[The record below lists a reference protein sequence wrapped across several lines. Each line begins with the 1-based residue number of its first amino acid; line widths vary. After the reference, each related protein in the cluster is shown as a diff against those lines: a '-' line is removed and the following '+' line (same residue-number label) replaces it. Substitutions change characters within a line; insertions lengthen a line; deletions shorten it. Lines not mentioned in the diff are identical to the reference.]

1 MISTELINTHWAPKA
16 EKQGSLSPEMLNLIY
31 QEKWFKLFVPKE
43 LGGLGLT
50 LPNAL
55 YLEEKIA
62 RLDASMGWT
71 VTLCAGAGWF
81 VGFLDE
87 ELSQVIF
94 AYPKVCL
101 AGSGFVGGKANRK
114 GDHYEI
120 SGSWTYASGAL
131 HATYFTANCEMLEDG
146 KALLDANGK
155 PIVKAFILKKEEV
168 EILDGWSY
176 MGMIATGSHAFKTE
190 NLQVPLHRAFEILP
204 EKVTRTESIFRY
216 PFLQFAEATLAVNI
230 LGITK
235 HLQRLISETFWKR
248 HEFRKY
254 GQKHLD
260 YFLKL
265 EKSCEMKLETAR
277 GRFFEAVEFSWNE
290 LEIKGKI
297 SNKSLKSVSQSSRK
311 LTQICREVNSKM
323 HPFAGL
329 EAAKTH
335 TELNRVWRDFN
346 TVSQHALLIF
356 PF

>member
-1 MISTELINTHWAPKA
+1 MLSSDLINIDWAPKA
-16 EKQGSLSPEMLNLIY
+16 EKTGSLTPEMLDLIY
-31 QEKWFKLFVPKE
+31 QKKWFKLFVPKE
-43 LGGLGLT
+43 LDGLGLT
-50 LPNAL
+50 LPEAL
-55 YLEEKIA
+55 LLEEKIA

-81 VGFLDE
+81 VGFLDQ

-94 AYPKVCL
+94 ADPKVCL

-114 GDHYEI
+114 GEYYEI

-131 HATYFTANCEMLEDG
+131 HATHFTANCEILENG
-146 KALLDANGK
+146 NPVLDQSGK
-155 PIVKAFILKKEEV
+155 PLVKAFILKKEEV

-190 NLQVPLHRAFEILP
+190 NILVPLNRAFEILAGITTRP
-204 EKVTRTESIFRY
+204 EAVYKF

-230 LGITK
+230 LGITQ
-235 HLQRLISETFWKR
+235 HLQSLVSETFWKR

-254 GQKHLD
+254 DQKHLD
-260 YFLKL
+260 YFQKL
-265 EKSCEMKLETAR
+265 EKSCQSKLEVAR
-277 GRFFEAVEFSWNE
+277 RKFYDAVEISWQE
-290 LEIKGKI
+290 LEINGKI
-297 SNKSLKSVSQSSRK
+297 SNKSLKSVSRSSRK
-311 LTQICREVNSKM
+311 LTQVCRESNSKM

>member
-1 MISTELINTHWAPKA
+1 MISTELVNTDWAPKA
-16 EKQGSLSPEMLNLIY
+16 EKQGCLSPEMLDLIY
-31 QEKWFKLFVPKE
+31 REKWFKLFVPTE
-43 LGGLGLT
+43 FDGLGLT
-50 LPNAL
+50 LPEAL
-55 YLEEKIA
+55 LLEEKIA
-62 RLDASMGWT
+62 RLDSSMGWT

-81 VGFLDE
+81 VGFLDQE
-87 ELSQVIF
+87 ISREIF
-94 AYPKVCL
+94 ADPKVCL
-101 AGSGFVGGKANRK
+101 AGSGFVGGKANRQ
-114 GDHYEI
+114 GDQYEI

-131 HATYFTANCEMLEDG
+131 HATHFTANCEMLEDG
-146 KALLDANGK
+146 KALWDDQGK
-155 PIVKAFILKKEEV
+155 PVVKAFILKKEEV

-204 EKVTRTESIFRY
+204 EKVTRTESIYRY

-230 LGITK
+230 LGITQ

-254 GQKHLD
+254 DQKHLD
-260 YFLKL
+260 YFQKL
-265 EKSCEMKLETAR
+265 EKSCASKLELER
-277 GRFFEAVEFSWNE
+277 IKFFDAVEVSWQE
-290 LEIKGKI
+290 LEIHGKI
-297 SNKSLKSVSQSSRK
+297 SNKSLRSVSRSSRK

>member
-1 MISTELINTHWAPKA
+1 MISAKLINTDWAPKA

-50 LPNAL
+50 LPDAL
-55 YLEEKIA
+55 DLEEKIA

-87 ELSQVIF
+87 ELSLEIF
-94 AYPKVCL
+94 ADPEVCL
-101 AGSGFVGGKANRK
+101 AGSGFVGGKANRV
-114 GDHYEI
+114 GDDFEI

-131 HATYFTANCEMLEDG
+131 HATHFTANCELLENG
-146 KALLDANGK
+146 KALLDDQGK

-190 NLQVPLHRAFEILP
+190 NLQVSLHRAFEILP
-204 EKVTRTESIFRY
+204 EKVTRTESIYRY

-230 LGITK
+230 LGITQ
-235 HLQRLISETFWKR
+235 HLQTLISETFWKR

-254 GQKHLD
+254 DQKHLD
-260 YFLKL
+260 YFQKL
-265 EKSCEMKLETAR
+265 EKSCASKLETAR
-277 GRFFEAVEFSWNE
+277 ITFYEAVEVSRQE
-290 LEIKGKI
+290 LEANGKI
-297 SNKSLKSVSQSSRK
+297 SNKSLKSVSKSSRK
-311 LTQICREVNSKM
+311 LTQVCREVNSKM